1 MCELPP
7 RANVGATGGGGVSNE
22 HLDRVDQTL
31 NDKGVDRLLE
41 DVEALGERVA
51 AGEVSYDTHPV
62 ESFASA
68 GSLVGS
74 LEDLIK
80 RPRTPFNFDTLDSG
94 ERVEFDSGMV
104 RDTDDGKPRYDL
116 IPIMPLRRL
125 ADLYA
130 RGAVKYGDCNWQNAN
145 SEEELQRFKASGLRH
160 YYQYLN
166 GERDEDHAAAVVF
179 NVFAQMWLEEKMASA

>member
-1 MCELPP
+1 MADDDWDAADEANLL
-7 RANVGATGGGGVSNE
+7 RAV
-22 HLDRVDQTL
+22 DRTL
-31 NDKGVDRLLE
+31 NNEGVDRLLE
-41 DVEALGERVA
+41 DVQRLGE
-51 AGEVSYDTHPV
+51 EVQASDTMRY
-62 ESFASA
+62 SGTG
-68 GSLVGS
+68 GSPGHGGTF
-74 LEDLIK
+74 ETK
-80 RPRTPFNFDTLDSG
+80 DSG
-94 ERVEFDSGMV
+94 KRVEFDSGMV

-130 RGAVKYGDCNWQNAN
+130 RGAVKYDENNWQNAS

-179 NVFAQMWLEEKMASA
+179 NVFAQMWLEEKMAK